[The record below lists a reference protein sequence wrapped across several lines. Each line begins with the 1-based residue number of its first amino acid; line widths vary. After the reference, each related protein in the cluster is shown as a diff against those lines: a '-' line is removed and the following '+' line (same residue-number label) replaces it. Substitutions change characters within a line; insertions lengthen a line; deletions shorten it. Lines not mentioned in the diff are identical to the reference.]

1 MDLAYINF
9 KYVDLNDTFFD
20 SLKHDYAEFS
30 NWFLKKAEEKAYVFK
45 NENDSIDGFLYLK
58 LETDKIDDVEPT
70 LPANRRLKI
79 GTFKINA
86 HGTRMGE
93 RFIKK
98 ALDHAL
104 YQKVNEVYVTIF
116 PHHTQLVNMFSKYG
130 FNMVAKKKTSNG
142 SELVLVKQMGN
153 MNGNV
158 HHDYPYV
165 NGAHRKYILSLYP
178 QWHTRL
184 LPDSILNNENPEAV
198 VNDVSHSNSIHKIYL
213 AAMEGVENLQP
224 NDILVIYRTGDGKGP
239 AHYRAVATSVCV
251 VEEVKNINQFPNEK
265 TFLDYSSSYSIFTD
279 QELRSFY
286 AYRKYPTIIK
296 FSYNLA
302 LTNRVT
308 RGQMIEELG
317 INAPYW
323 GFFQLTD
330 NQFAGI
336 IEQGSVDESLIVY

>member
-1 MDLAYINF
+1 MDLVYIYF
-9 KYVDLNDTFFD
+9 KNVDLNDPFFD
-20 SLKHDYAEFS
+20 SLKHDYEEFS
-30 NWFLKKAEEKAYVFK
+30 DWFSKKAGEKAYVFK
-45 NENDSIDGFLYLK
+45 NKNNSIDGFLYLK
-58 LETDKIDDVEPT
+58 LETGEIKDVEPK
-70 LPANRRLKI
+70 LAAKRRLKI

-104 YQKVNEVYVTIF
+104 YQKVNEVYVTSF
-116 PHHTQLVNMFSKYG
+116 SHHTQLINLFSKYG
-130 FNMVAKKKTSNG
+130 FEVVANKHTSNG
-142 SELVLVKQMGN
+142 QELVLVKSMGD
-153 MNGNV
+153 MKGNV
-158 HHDYPYV
+158 HFDYPYI

-198 VNDVSHSNSIHKIYL
+198 VNDISHSNSIHKIYL
-213 AAMEGVENLQP
+213 AAMDGVENLQP

-239 AHYRAVATSVCV
+239 AHYRSVATSVCV
-251 VEEVKNINQFPNEK
+251 VEEVKNINHFPDEK
-265 TFLDYSSSYSIFTD
+265 SFLDYSSSYSIFTD
-279 QELRSFY
+279 QELKNFY
-286 AYRKYPTIIK
+286 AYRKYPTVIK

-302 LTNRVT
+302 LRKRVT
-308 RGQMIEELG
+308 RGQMIENLG

-330 NQFAGI
+330 KQFAGI
-336 IEQGSVDESLIVY
+336 IEKGNADESLIVY